1 VDRAAHI
8 ALAAKL
14 NQSEVDTMLYKRDIL
29 LFAITLGHG
38 IHYSLVRTWKQIQ
51 DEKNGV
57 ELVEDLDWEYDVFG
71 GHIVGCGIGTERDRR
86 INSIAIQQKEGAAR
100 HFEVS
105 DDQVKAIVDGKH
117 CQDERSSFYRAGG
130 LAKPVVLETERTMD
144 QWTTAQCV
152 LQSRRVL

>member
-1 VDRAAHI
+1 
-8 ALAAKL
+8 
-14 NQSEVDTMLYKRDIL
+14 MLYKRDIL
-29 LFAITLGHG
+29 LFAITLGHA

-71 GHIVGCGIGTERDRR
+71 GHIVGCGIGDGGDRR
-86 INSIAIQQKEGAAR
+86 IDSIAIQQREGAAR

-117 CQDERSSFYRAGG
+117 RLNERRSLYRAGG
-130 LAKPVVLETERTMD
+130 LANPTSLEPDRPLD
-144 QWTTAQCV
+144 LWTTAQFV
-152 LQSRRVL
+152 VQARRILFSWEPKPQLEGAI